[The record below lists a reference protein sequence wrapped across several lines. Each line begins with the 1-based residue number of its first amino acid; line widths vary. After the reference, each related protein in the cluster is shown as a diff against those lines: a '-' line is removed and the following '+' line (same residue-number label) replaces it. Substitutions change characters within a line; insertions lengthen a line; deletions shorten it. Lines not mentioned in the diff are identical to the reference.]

1 MYKNEDRAINFHPQA
16 RFGTHN
22 QQEDINDYLKERKTF
37 SLLNLE

>member
-16 RFGTHN
+16 FGTHN
-22 QQEDINDYLKERKTF
+22 QEDINDYLKERKTF